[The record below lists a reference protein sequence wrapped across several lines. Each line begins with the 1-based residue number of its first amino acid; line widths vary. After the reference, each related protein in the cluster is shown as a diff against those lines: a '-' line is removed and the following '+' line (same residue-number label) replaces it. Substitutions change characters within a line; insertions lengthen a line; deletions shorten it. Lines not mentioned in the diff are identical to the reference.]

1 MPSKQLFVVRI
12 GLLTGILLFAG
23 IAMSQRR
30 GGAVPE
36 AMANL
41 PVETLRYILWVC
53 VGVAIL
59 AALFLRSRV
68 ESAPPVRKALITL
81 TGWSIGEGVAL
92 LGIIL
97 HFAGADVSTLA
108 LGILAF
114 VVALMLLP
122 VPRERR

>member
-36 AMANL
+36 AMAHL
-41 PVETLRYILWVC
+41 PVDALRYILWVG

-59 AALFLRSRV
+59 AALFLRARV
-68 ESAPPVRKALITL
+68 ESAPPSRKALITL

>member
-36 AMANL
+36 AMAHL
-41 PVETLRYILWVC
+41 PVDALRYILWVG

-59 AALFLRSRV
+59 AALFLRARV
-68 ESAPPVRKALITL
+68 ESAPPARKALITL

-97 HFAGADVSTLA
+97 HFAGGDISTLA

>member
-1 MPSKQLFVVRI
+1 MPNKQLFVVRI
-12 GLLTGILLFAG
+12 GLLTGVLLFAG

-36 AMANL
+36 AMAHI
-41 PVETLRYILWVC
+41 PVETLRYVLWVG

-68 ESAPPVRKALITL
+68 ETAAPQRKAMITL

-97 HFAGADVSTLA
+97 HFAGGDISTLA
-108 LGILAF
+108 LGLLAF
-114 VVALMLLP
+114 VAALMLLP